1 MVTTESDY
9 VGTEQKI
16 DLVGRF
22 NCVCET
28 VKRSKSDDTSS
39 ETQVICKLTVP
50 TGYHFQV
57 GFMASFDSDIK
68 PDMKIIAI
76 NKYTSHAVCECESW
90 K

>member
-1 MVTTESDY
+1 MVAVDSGY

-28 VKRSKSDDTSS
+28 VKRSKSDETTS
-39 ETQVICKLTVP
+39 ETQVICKLTIP
-50 TGYHFQV
+50 TGYHFKV
-57 GFMASFDSDIK
+57 GYMASFDSDVK
-68 PDMKIIAI
+68 PDMKITSIS
-76 NKYTSHAVCECESW
+76 KYTSHAVCECESW